1 MTSTVWSSETSP
13 FLHPRA
19 YAADVDRDDLGSE
32 EDGPRGVAE
41 PFGGSHDVGPRP
53 SGVGALESER
63 VAFAEVALD
72 LVVDKLAGGA
82 LERRVVGVA
91 TMLSRFGVA
100 EDACRQLLKYER
112 RGIPSMNPPPT
123 EAIEMIASER
133 RSAVLGWIDRELFAA
148 RAKSEAATT
157 PAGRTRG
164 YSKLLENIST
174 LYMQLDHTEEIRTAE
189 LSVRQE
195 LDAVRL
201 KVELDR
207 AGKLEFRS
215 QKKRACDAYLDALYL
230 LRGDSIPDDE
240 QQAEIDRIEA
250 KIVALG
256 GEVPLSADI
265 DETPGPSGLDTFR

>member
-1 MTSTVWSSETSP
+1 MARCGFCGKSGW
-13 FLHPRA
+13 FLRT
-19 YAADVDRDDLGSE
+19 SE
-32 EDGPRGVAE
+32 EGLCDACAQAWSWE
-41 PFGGSHDVGPRP
+41 T
-53 SGVGALESER
+53 ESNLR
-63 VAFAEVALD
+63 VIKESVNIASTTKKLD
-72 LVVDKLAGGA
+72 
-82 LERRVVGVA
+82 

-148 RAKSEAATT
+148 RAKSEATTT

-207 AGKLEFRS
+207 AGKLEFRG